1 MEGFLLQ
8 VDYDKLVNEYEINH
22 LIYHRNHNQHRL
34 STWWKIFNII
44 HRSLRKIL
52 KKMIDIQNLKST
64 RTLERKKEEIREIVG
79 YLIKKQIFK
88 RAFYQYNGI
97 IALGQYVTLG
107 LALLGNLGAI
117 HSILIKIEGMEKP
130 RGNPVGKILEAPVA
144 VPDQKEDIGDE
155 IVMSSTIPNET
166 KEEPAIDVFSSLSTM
181 KKKTKKKPRKLGE
194 DNLQPNSSSL
204 KAIAKSESIDDIFG
218 PPKKKVKKEKK
229 KKAKNDMDDIF
240 G

>member
-130 RGNPVGKILEAPVA
+130 RGKPVGKILEAPVA

-166 KEEPAIDVFSSLSTM
+166 KEEPTIDVFSSLSTM
-181 KKKTKKKPRKLGE
+181 KKKKKPRKLGE
-194 DNLQPNSSSL
+194 DNLQSNSSSL